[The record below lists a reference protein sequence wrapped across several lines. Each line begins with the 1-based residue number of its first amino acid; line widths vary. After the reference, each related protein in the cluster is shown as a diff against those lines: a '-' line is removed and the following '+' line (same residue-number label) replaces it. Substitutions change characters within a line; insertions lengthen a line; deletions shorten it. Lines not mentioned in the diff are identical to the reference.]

1 MPSRAETPSVSL
13 GPLEAEVMQV
23 VWRGGLRTVAEVT
36 EKVNAGRS
44 QPLDYRTILTVMS
57 RLTKKKLL
65 RHRRR
70 GNTYYFSVTCTEN
83 EFAARQGAAA
93 VVDVVGRFGEPALA
107 GILGQL
113 ASTPEVIARLTALI
127 DARDGRGDDEKGP

>member
-1 MPSRAETPSVSL
+1 MRL
-13 GPLEAEVMQV
+13 
-23 VWRGGLRTVAEVT
+23 VWRERLRTVAEVT
-36 EKVNAGRS
+36 ERVNTGRP

-65 RHRRR
+65 RHRRH
-70 GNTYYFSVTCTEN
+70 GNTYHFTVTCTEE

-93 VVDVVGRFGEPALA
+93 VPDVVGRFGEPALL

-113 ASTPEVIARLTALI
+113 AATPEVVSRLAALVSSE
-127 DARDGRGDDEKGP
+127 DVRHSGETRP